1 MLRKTQHLLFL
12 CLFFSHDC
20 YSTVHQYAYA
30 NPLKAY
36 SFLGNPYY
44 ANPLKAYSFLGNPY
58 YANAFVAS
66 ALISLS
72 LKRAVVNATAS

>member
-44 ANPLKAYSFLGNPY
+44 AN
-58 YANAFVAS
+58 AFVAS